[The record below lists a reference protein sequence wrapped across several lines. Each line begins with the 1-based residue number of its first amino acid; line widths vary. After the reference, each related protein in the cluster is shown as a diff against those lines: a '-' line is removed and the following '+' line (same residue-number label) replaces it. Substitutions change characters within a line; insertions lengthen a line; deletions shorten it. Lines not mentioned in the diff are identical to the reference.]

1 MTDTYAPEED
11 RRLCWRCRHRHDC
24 ALLRDW
30 VRKGNVGPCADPATL
45 DCRAYEPDRE
55 ESA

>member
-11 RRLCWRCRHRHDC
+11 RRLCWRCRNRHDC

-30 VRKGNVGPCADPATL
+30 VKRGNVGPCADPATL
-45 DCRAYEPDRE
+45 DCRAYEPDRGE
-55 ESA
+55 GE